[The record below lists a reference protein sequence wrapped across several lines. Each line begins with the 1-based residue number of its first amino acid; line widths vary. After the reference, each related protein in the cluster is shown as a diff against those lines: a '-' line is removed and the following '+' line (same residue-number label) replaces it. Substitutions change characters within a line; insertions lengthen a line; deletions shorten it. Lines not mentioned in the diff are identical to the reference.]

1 MRKLLAAGVICAA
14 LFASTASFAAEG
26 ERMLTGA
33 GIGAGTGAI
42 IAGPPGAL
50 VGVIVGSWVGGPRI
64 TGRSYRTCWYD
75 HDGRHCRWR

>member
-1 MRKLLAAGVICAA
+1 MRKLFVASVVCAA
-14 LFASTASFAAEG
+14 LFTSTAAFAI

-42 IAGPPGAL
+42 IAGPPGAA
-50 VGVIVGSWVGGPRI
+50 VGAIVGAWVGGPRI

-75 HDGRHCRWR
+75 HAGYQRCRWR